1 MNASSEQRPWT
12 GRLAFY
18 HPTQSGGGAAA
29 RLEFHPARPDRD
41 GCFFLEM
48 ARQKT
53 LAARN
58 ENGRQAATFD
68 WESKITVK
76 LGLPDVCSLL
86 LVLEGKCEQAG
97 NGRGGLFHD
106 TAEANTVI
114 NLRRQAEPAAG
125 FALEISRKFKRADSE
140 VHRTRVVLTEGEG
153 IGLRCVFQSAMFPL
167 VFGDGMGEAMRTQ
180 RTQREDTEGS
190 FLARR
195 RGGAEDSV
203 EAAAVG

>member
-1 MNASSEQRPWT
+1 MNAPTDSSTRPWS

-29 RLEFHPARPDRD
+29 RLEFHAARPERD

-53 LAARN
+53 LAART

-68 WESKITVK
+68 WENKITVK

-106 TAEANTVI
+106 TAGSNTVI
-114 NLRRQAEPAAG
+114 NLRRQPEPAAG
-125 FALEISRKFKRADSE
+125 FALEISRKPKRADGE
-140 VHRTRVVLTEGEG
+140 LQRMRVVLTDAEAVA
-153 IGLRCVFQSAMFPL
+153 LRCIFQSAMFPL
-167 VFGDGMGEAMRTQ
+167 VFGDGTDDRVRTP
-180 RTQREDTEGS
+180 RAQRED
-190 FLARR
+190 
-195 RGGAEDSV
+195 AENAEHSV
-203 EAAAVG
+203 AAAAGRGDPG